1 MAKRRHDTGID
12 AARLA
17 ALQGA
22 VTPPAAPQQERQAQ
36 TAQEA
41 GAETHTPE
49 YTPLEIPQPAP
60 REHMVRVQHYLR
72 PDQIRR
78 LDVLAKRTGQG
89 VTRSDW
95 LRYAV
100 DLLLRQMDA

>member
-22 VTPPAAPQQERQAQ
+22 VTPPAAPQQEAE
-36 TAQEA
+36 T
-41 GAETHTPE
+41 ETHTPE
-49 YTPLEIPQPAP
+49 YTPPELMAPAP

>member
-1 MAKRRHDTGID
+1 MAKRRKPTSIEE
-12 AARLA
+12 ARLA
-17 ALQGA
+17 ALRGESPPTPEA
-22 VTPPAAPQQERQAQ
+22 VAPQQEQAAPAA
-36 TAQEA
+36 TPA
-41 GAETHTPE
+41 HTPAH
-49 YTPLEIPQPAP
+49 TPPELMAPAP
-60 REHMVRVQHYLR
+60 REHMIRVQHYLR

-78 LDVLAKRTGQG
+78 LDVLAKGTGRG

>member
-22 VTPPAAPQQERQAQ
+22 VIPPAASQQEA
-36 TAQEA
+36 E
-41 GAETHTPE
+41 AETHTPE
-49 YTPLEIPQPAP
+49 YTPPELMAPTP
-60 REHMVRVQHYLR
+60 REHMIRVQHYLR
-72 PDQIRR
+72 PDQVTR
-78 LDVLAKRTGQG
+78 LDQLAKRTGQG